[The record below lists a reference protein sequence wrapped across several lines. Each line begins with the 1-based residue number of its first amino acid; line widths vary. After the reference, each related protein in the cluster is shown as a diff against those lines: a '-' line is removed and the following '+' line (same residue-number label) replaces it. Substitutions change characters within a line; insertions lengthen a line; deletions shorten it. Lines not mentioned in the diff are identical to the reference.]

1 MATLNREQYFNT
13 LSALVGERSDP
24 EAIKALE
31 DMTDTFNSLEKGVNG
46 DGEDWKKKAEE
57 IDKSWREKYRARFMR
72 GDGGNGPSQAKT
84 DPDSDDYDPNRIG
97 FNDLFKKA

>member
-1 MATLNREQYFNT
+1 MATLNRDQYFET

-31 DMTDTFNSLEKGVNG
+31 DMTDTFNSLEKGNKG
-46 DGEDWKKKAEE
+46 DGTDWEQKAKD

-72 GDGGNGPSQAKT
+72 GDGGNGPAPAKT
-84 DPDSDDYDPNRIG
+84 DSDSESYDPNRIG